1 MVNGVMNKDNEDEKP
16 LVSMKKMKMVD
27 GVLHFIVDDL
37 GVLHLASCLILV
49 FFI

>member
-1 MVNGVMNKDNEDEKP
+1 
-16 LVSMKKMKMVD
+16 MKKMKMVD

-49 FFI
+49 FFIQLQGFVFVLEEDEDW